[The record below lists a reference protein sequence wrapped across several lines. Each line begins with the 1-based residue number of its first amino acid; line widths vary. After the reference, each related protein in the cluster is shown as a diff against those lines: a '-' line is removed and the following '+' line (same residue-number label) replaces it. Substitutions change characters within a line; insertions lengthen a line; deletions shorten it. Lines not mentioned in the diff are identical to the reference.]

1 MIYNQDDEV
10 NFLSDKKV
18 EELRGG
24 ATEIRRRGGAYQK
37 EVPEQQKNEELTPQ
51 KKSVKSVKVES
62 YDDEKI
68 DVFTIAVIA
77 IAVIVVII
85 AGIVMLKV
93 FGGDSSEESN
103 NSNGGV
109 SMEQTTGK
117 PNIDNTTNNTNKND
131 KNNSS
136 NNNTQNSGFAIANVN
151 ETYNAYPIEIES
163 VVHVKGGNFYNNNDK
178 IKGDKAYVEYKQIS
192 GLKDTDKQEKINEM
206 LKNLSVELYDKNYL
220 SDKETLF
227 VDITTKISVNFNTL
241 SYVVYRQGQDIDG
254 NEVGEAVKTLNIRLD
269 TLEEIEFEDLF
280 TDSTNIKGIYTK
292 YVKGK
297 VDNFYFTPEKIYVYG
312 EDLEETEIVMSK
324 NYSSIA
330 IYKRFVS
337 NVNLFEN
344 SSTSKKVFTILDST
358 VSDKTT
364 DRAFEKNN

>member
-1 MIYNQDDEV
+1 MIYNQDEEV

-24 ATEIRRRGGAYQK
+24 APEVRRRGGAYQK
-37 EVPEQQKNEELTPQ
+37 ETPEPPKVEKETP
-51 KKSVKSVKVES
+51 KKSNNNNAKVEP
-62 YDDEKI
+62 YDDEKL

-93 FGGDSSEESN
+93 FGGDSNEEVDKPS
-103 NSNGGV
+103 GGV
-109 SMEQTTGK
+109 NMEQTTGK
-117 PNIDNTTNNTNKND
+117 PNFDTTTNNSNKND
-131 KNNSS
+131 KDNDK
-136 NNNTQNSGFAIANVN
+136 NNTQSSGFAIGNVN

-192 GLKDTDKQEKINEM
+192 GLKDKEKEDKINEM

-220 SDKETLF
+220 GDKETLF
-227 VDITTKISVNFNTL
+227 IDITTKISVNFNTL

-269 TLEEIEFEDLF
+269 TLEEIEFEDIF
-280 TDSTNIKGIYTK
+280 TDNANIKGIYTK

-297 VDNFYFTPEKIYVYG
+297 VDNFYFTPEKIYVYD
-312 EDLEETEIVMSK
+312 EDLAETEIGMSK

-330 IYKRFVS
+330 IYKRFLS
-337 NVNLFEN
+337 NINLFDS
-344 SSTSKKVFTILDST
+344 SSTSKKVFTTLETT
-358 VSDKTT
+358 VSDETT

>member
-10 NFLSDKKV
+10 NFVSDKKI

-24 ATEIRRRGGAYQK
+24 AQEVRRRGGAYPTERAEPPK
-37 EVPEQQKNEELTPQ
+37 EQQVPVPKKPA
-51 KKSVKSVKVES
+51 KSVTVEP
-62 YDDEKI
+62 YDEEKM
-68 DVFTIAVIA
+68 DPVTIVVIA

-93 FGGDSSEESN
+93 FGGDSEEEPTS
-103 NSNGGV
+103 SNGGV
-109 SMEQTTGK
+109 TIEQTTNK
-117 PNIDNTTNNTNKND
+117 PNTNNTTNNNTTNNNNNNKN
-131 KNNSS
+131 NNS
-136 NNNTQNSGFAIANVN
+136 NSGFSIANLN
-151 ETYNAYPIEIES
+151 ETYNAYPIEIKS

-192 GLKDTDKQEKINEM
+192 GLKDLDKQEKINEK

-220 SDKETLF
+220 SDKDTLF

-254 NEVGEAVKTLNIRLD
+254 NEFGETVKTLNIRLD

-280 TDSTNIKGIYTK
+280 TDNANIKGIYTK

-297 VDNFYFTPEKIYVYG
+297 VDNFYFTPEKIYVYD

-330 IYKRFVS
+330 IYKRFLS
-337 NVNLFEN
+337 NINLFNN
-344 SSTSKKVFTILDST
+344 SSTSKKVFTTLDST
-358 VSDKTT
+358 VSDETT

>member
-10 NFLSDKKV
+10 NFLSDKKI
-18 EELRGG
+18 EELRDIPQ
-24 ATEIRRRGGAYQK
+24 EPRRRGGAYQK
-37 EVPEQQKNEELTPQ
+37 ETPERPKEQAIVPKATT
-51 KKSVKSVKVES
+51 KSVKVES
-62 YDDEKI
+62 YDDEKV
-68 DVFTIAVIA
+68 DPFTIVIIA
-77 IAVIVVII
+77 IAVIAVII

-93 FGGDSSEESN
+93 FGGDSEEEPAS
-103 NSNGGV
+103 SNGGV
-109 SMEQTTGK
+109 TMEQSNGK
-117 PNIDNTTNNTNKND
+117 PNTNNTTNNNNI
-131 KNNSS
+131 NNSTTN
-136 NNNTQNSGFAIANVN
+136 NNNTSNASFSIANVN
-151 ETYNAYPIEIES
+151 ETYNAYPIEIKS

-192 GLKDTDKQEKINEM
+192 GLKDSEKEEKINEM

-254 NEVGEAVKTLNIRLD
+254 NEVGETVKTLNIRLD

-280 TDSTNIKGIYTK
+280 TDNANIKGIYTK

-297 VDNFYFTPEKIYVYG
+297 VDNFYFTPEKIYVYD

-330 IYKRFVS
+330 IYKRFLS
-337 NVNLFEN
+337 NINLFN
-344 SSTSKKVFTILDST
+344 SSSTSKKVFTVLDST
-358 VSDKTT
+358 VSDETT
-364 DRAFEKNN
+364 HRAFEKNN